1 MSTSIPNMNTN
12 TTANAPTILDIAR
25 MCEQLD
31 WYYAYSD
38 DSSVYRAG
46 KEAEA
51 RLRKLAA
58 AVGPEAVRILDAWDT
73 YVGEVSRG
81 NKDTAVRPTRAQF
94 GLVEDKKPSLTL
106 DQLASL
112 GRNARRLNAD
122 ALARGEYDSAWVAAY
137 LYMRR
142 DDAAAVAAL
151 IAKTANDNVFTLY
164 GWRWAW
170 IKRQDGDGCCWQG
183 WNPSAP
189 YGAKGAEIS
198 NLRSIE
204 AVIAWVLIKHW

>member
-1 MSTSIPNMNTN
+1 MSTSIPNTEN
-12 TTANAPTILDIAR
+12 TTPTVLDIAR
-25 MCEQLD
+25 MCEKLD

-38 DSSVYRAG
+38 DGAVYRAG

-58 AVGPEAVRILDAWDT
+58 AVGPMALKVLDAWDT
-73 YVGEVSRG
+73 YVAEVSRG

-94 GLVEDKKPSLTL
+94 GLVEDQKPEPVAVS
-106 DQLASL
+106 QLASL
-112 GRNARRLNAD
+112 GRKAKSLNA
-122 ALARGEYDSAWVAAY
+122 AILARGEYREAYVAAY

-142 DDAAAVAAL
+142 EDAAAVAAL
-151 IAKTANDNVFTLY
+151 IARTANDNVFELY
-164 GWRWAW
+164 GRHWAH

-183 WNPSAP
+183 WDRSRP
-189 YGAKGAEIS
+189 YGDPLSVVI
-198 NLRSIE
+198 LPTLE